1 MASPSMLPIKFLADN
16 APTVVA
22 TVGGT
27 ERLLQLDV
35 ICANVLVRCVTDDA
49 KCPKTCGP
57 NTEIIHY
64 SSYHTF
70 NSVCVQSV
78 NNTACV
84 HQGILNHQELP
95 RRPGRRRRG
104 QLGRS
109 RHGLTASLV
118 LAPDTREYDG
128 VFSNKLRMSG
138 STSDSVFSS
147 QLSSFSLSLGATPA
161 DGGSVIL
168 NGADDDRITKEK
180 LTGYKVPLDSGRR
193 LQSQTQQR
201 LGERSR
207 GKPSTI
213 WTRTSSTRP
222 STRCTCPARR
232 FTKLLDDL
240 SCTSTYENSKSV
252 YACDA
257 SKPFPPIGLTFGDS
271 TFYLTKE
278 YYTTPHPTQVG
289 RVVLKV
295 ASSYKVARLGL
306 PFLRAFPVQIF
317 PGSSVTVYCKEGK
330 SCAKGVIPKAPPTS
344 APPRRTAATHAPS
357 EGVNMDNGDS
367 ADNSATLA
375 STMHNVGFAHAIVS
389 TIVLV
394 LLIIAGIVRK
404 QKNSSK
410 TAVNAAS
417 ADSNAADPA
426 IVLTPQASSTTFID
440 AKTPK
445 P

>member
-1 MASPSMLPIKFLADN
+1 MSSAVTLPIKFLADD

-22 TVGGT
+22 TVGST
-27 ERLLQLDV
+27 ERTLQLDIV
-35 ICANVLVRCVTDDA
+35 CSNVLVRCVDDA
-49 KCPKTCGP
+49 KCPKPSGP
-57 NTEIIHY
+57 KSEFIHY
-64 SSYHTF
+64 SSYHKF
-70 NSVCVQSV
+70 NSVRVESV
-78 NNTACV
+78 NNTIV
-84 HQGILNHQELP
+84 STKEFSTTKSF
-95 RRPGRRRRG
+95 RVG
-104 QLGRS
+104 QVGVGEDNWEIPTRADGVLGL
-109 RHGLTASLV
+109 G
-118 LAPDTREYDG
+118 PDTREYDG

-180 LTGYKVPLDSGRR
+180 LTGYKVPLDSGDGYNLRPSSV
-193 LQSQTQQR
+193 LVNGLEAAKYDMDPYQ
-201 LGERSR
+201 LD
-207 GKPSTI
+207 STI
-213 WTRTSSTRP
+213 DEVHLP
-222 STRCTCPARR
+222 SKA
-232 FTKLLDDL
+232 FYKLLDDL

-278 YYTTPHPTQVG
+278 HYTTPHPTQVG

-306 PFLRAFPVQIF
+306 PFLRAFPVQII

-330 SCAKGVIPKAPPTS
+330 SCAKGVIPKAPPSS
-344 APPRRTAATHAPS
+344 APPRRTATHAPR
-357 EGVNMDNGDS
+357 ERVNMDNGDS

-404 QKNSSK
+404 ERNASKAAVSAGTANSSR
-410 TAVNAAS
+410 TGMSTHARAS
-417 ADSNAADPA
+417 VAGRT
-426 IVLTPQASSTTFID
+426 LQTL
-440 AKTPK
+440 
-445 P
+445 

>member
-1 MASPSMLPIKFLADN
+1 MSSAVTLPIKFLADD
-16 APTVVA
+16 APSVVA
-22 TVGGT
+22 TVGST
-27 ERLLQLDV
+27 ERTLQLDIV
-35 ICANVLVRCVTDDA
+35 CSNVLVRCVDDA
-49 KCPKTCGP
+49 KCPKPSGP
-57 NTEIIHY
+57 KSELIHY
-64 SSYHTF
+64 SSYHKF
-70 NSVCVQSV
+70 NSVRVEPV
-78 NNTACV
+78 NNTIV
-84 HQGILNHQELP
+84 STKEFSTTKNF
-95 RRPGRRRRG
+95 RVG
-104 QLGRS
+104 QVGVSDNYWEIPTRADGVLGL
-109 RHGLTASLV
+109 G
-118 LAPDTREYDG
+118 PDTRDFDSDIY
-128 VFSNKLRMSG
+128 NKLRMSG

-180 LTGYKVPLDSGRR
+180 LTGYKVALDSDNGYDLRPSSV
-193 LQSQTQQR
+193 LLNGVEAASDDMDPYQ
-201 LGERSR
+201 LD
-207 GKPSTI
+207 STI
-213 WTRTSSTRP
+213 DEVHLP
-222 STRCTCPARR
+222 SKAWY
-232 FTKLLDDL
+232 KLLDDL
-240 SCTSTYENSKSV
+240 SCTATYKNFK
-252 YACDA
+252 YDCDS

-278 YYTTPHPTQVG
+278 YYTTPHPTQAG

-295 ASSYKVARLGL
+295 DSSTRVARLGL
-306 PFLRAFPVQIF
+306 PFLRAFPVQII

-330 SCAKGVIPKAPPTS
+330 SCAKGVIPKSPPTS

-357 EGVNMDNGDS
+357 EGVNTDNGDS

-389 TIVLV
+389 TIILV

-404 QKNSSK
+404 QRNASK
-410 TAVNAAS
+410 AAVNAAS
-417 ADSNAADPA
+417 AESNAANPA